1 MCDFFSKRGYPKSVV
16 QAGPHCA
23 QQNRQSAF
31 QTSQKGKN
39 NRISFTLTFHP
50 HNRAVKSII
59 LKDFKLLQNDLD
71 KIVF

>member
-16 QAGPHCA
+16 QAGPHCLIA
-23 QQNRQSAF
+23 PNKIDRQSAF

-50 HNRAVKSII
+50 HNRAVKSVI
-59 LKDFKLLQNDLD
+59 LKNFKLPQNDLD
-71 KIVF
+71 